1 MPAWQAIVPQLVP
14 RQHLKSAVA
23 LNSIGLNV
31 SRAIGPALA
40 GVIIAASGM
49 AAPFWIN
56 ALSIVGVIAA
66 LIWWHPPEEGAGRRL
81 PPEQFHRAIG
91 AGLRHARYNP
101 RLRAALVRAAGFF
114 LFASAYWALL
124 PLVARNQIGGGP
136 SLYGILLRPNGAA
149 PARPPFA
156 LPRPTP
162 PFAPPHP
169 SP

>member
-1 MPAWQAIVPQLVP
+1 VWLRRTASYGDCGISLGNSGKKLSRFGIFTLGSDFASM
-14 RQHLKSAVA
+14 VA

-40 GVIIAASGM
+40 GAIIAASGM

-66 LIWWHPPEEGAGRRL
+66 LIWWHPPEEGAGRHL

-114 LFASAYWALL
+114 LFASVKITGLCKPGRPGRRQRPDW
-124 PLVARNQIGGGP
+124 P
-136 SLYGILLRPNGAA
+136 SLDRP
-149 PARPPFA
+149 R
-156 LPRPTP
+156 
-162 PFAPPHP
+162 
-169 SP
+169 